1 MESTEE
7 KARVD
12 VRIEPLR
19 GLPLALEIAGGIG
32 RTLGLTLLWGLEIVR
47 DSYFR
52 LLDLKRFEE
61 LGALLTEDCTASYE
75 DGKRRY
81 DSRAGIVGFAH
92 LGGYSVG
99 VGCRASSTRAINAV
113 SQ

>member
-1 MESTEE
+1 METTQE

-19 GLPLALEIAGGIG
+19 GLPLVMEVAGGIG

-52 LLDLKRFEE
+52 QLDRFNV
-61 LGALLTEDCTASYE
+61 LPRN
-75 DGKRRY
+75 K
-81 DSRAGIVGFAH
+81 
-92 LGGYSVG
+92 
-99 VGCRASSTRAINAV
+99 RASAFPPGQPKKQRTAPPR
-113 SQ
+113 